1 MKSKI
6 GIAFILTVMLVI
18 ITGCSSFN
26 LEGKWK
32 LSGETAHKPFNFVKN
47 IEFKNDGTIIT
58 DSNSFPYTEYEF
70 DSNKDENGNM
80 TLIFKGNGSSKKYYL
95 KEQKNNPEKIYLTNS
110 DHSNEFK
117 DMILIKQ

>member
-1 MKSKI
+1 
-6 GIAFILTVMLVI
+6 
-18 ITGCSSFN
+18 
-26 LEGKWK
+26 
-32 LSGETAHKPFNFVKN
+32 
-47 IEFKNDGTIIT
+47 
-58 DSNSFPYTEYEF
+58 
-70 DSNKDENGNM
+70 M